1 MIPRLLVVF
10 TRQLEILVTTL
21 LLFYLFILYRT
32 PLITVFYTLMGN
44 NIEKMDDAFAG
55 SAIAQGPCVGRI
67 DRWSEWNPTSR
78 EPLWLLLS
86 GATDPPKEIGI
97 SKRRTRDAQ
106 GDRNGVFL
114 AGVTRDLV
122 NMEDVV
128 GSKLYNTVKDL
139 YLTMHAAFRHITLL
153 FEKCKD
159 TNAKPMLYYTGHGEI
174 GTGNWC
180 FSDGTISIQEI
191 FDMVP
196 GGCYYPLIFS
206 DACYS
211 GHWAN
216 FCLEKSIGGF
226 HCLAACPEYSTALDT
241 KGVYESHALINMK
254 NPVKLY

>member
-1 MIPRLLVVF
+1 M
-10 TRQLEILVTTL
+10 
-21 LLFYLFILYRT
+21 
-32 PLITVFYTLMGN
+32 
-44 NIEKMDDAFAG
+44 
-55 SAIAQGPCVGRI
+55 
-67 DRWSEWNPTSR
+67 
-78 EPLWLLLS
+78 
-86 GATDPPKEIGI
+86 
-97 SKRRTRDAQ
+97 
-106 GDRNGVFL
+106 
-114 AGVTRDLV
+114 TRDLV

-139 YLTMHAAFRHITLL
+139 YLTKHAALRHITLL

-216 FCLEKSIGGF
+216 FCLGKSIGGF

-241 KGVYESHALINMK
+241 KGVYDSHALINMG